1 MFAYDREALPL
12 GEVLDRQVAVLHEA
26 HRAGDPVAARLL
38 RGTGTKGPARLAIA
52 LDHGYADWALPAR
65 TRISVP
71 TPGSR
76 RPLTRSARARLCAL
90 RIRPE
95 CG

>member
-38 RGTGTKGPARLAIA
+38 RGTGTKGPDEEA
-52 LDHGYADWALPAR
+52 
-65 TRISVP
+65 
-71 TPGSR
+71 
-76 RPLTRSARARLCAL
+76 SAGR
-90 RIRPE
+90 
-95 CG
+95 